1 MACRGAGCAWKR
13 SYHASRIEEHLIV
26 CDAAK
31 SKYPEMMCALG
42 RDPGGSPLVPGLA
55 PTWLP
60 ETQLLFVEALL
71 RSAMPFGA
79 FYSPAWR
86 AVLSRV
92 SQGTFEGPGTRQAI
106 GGWILDAVAAKY
118 LSAAIVRI
126 LVSSSFTLSID
137 GWTDLRSR
145 ELYNF
150 MVCLPLSLFVS
161 TFSLGVAAATADA
174 LLARLTVEITALNAA
189 LDGARAAHQPPA
201 ADSAGPDEVLLGEA
215 ATTYP
220 RLRQL
225 ASRSVWG
232 LVTDSPNV
240 MVRVRRLARAAGL
253 ATVTIGCADH
263 AINLVT
269 RDCANV
275 EPFSG
280 ALCDGTRVAVFMRR
294 CGRARAAMAGAL
306 ADLRALGRGVAD
318 VVTFSESRWCG
329 IHLTVESVRRCL
341 PVLQT
346 IIGANQLAQDGFD
359 VPPAVEGCIMHP
371 AFGQGLAAAS
381 PFLGH
386 LLDCSRFVEA
396 DAAPLSSFVASFT
409 FLWLLLDGVRVT
421 GLPTATRTYLRDRL
435 SARFKRAVDC
445 HVALAF
451 FLDPFWA
458 QLWGRAGTVG
468 LGGKTIL
475 QWREKSLEELA
486 GEDAA
491 LRASLSREL
500 QSFLCAHRPAAEP
513 KPDECLH
520 PVGYWQ
526 LHGDA
531 YPCLHVIAERL
542 LAVCPTSAGGE
553 RCFKR
558 VSAVMSR
565 NRSGMAVGK
574 ATKKAQILYNGG
586 QLERSDVIDSF
597 CRSAQKRK
605 MRRAM
610 VGGNPLPGAAGSPV
624 APELVV
630 HVFDAEDVVGGD
642 DPPPPDLEAEEV
654 AGVVDALF
662 AVHNL
667 ETDDEL

>member
-1 MACRGAGCAWKR
+1 
-13 SYHASRIEEHLIV
+13 
-26 CDAAK
+26 
-31 SKYPEMMCALG
+31 
-42 RDPGGSPLVPGLA
+42 
-55 PTWLP
+55 
-60 ETQLLFVEALL
+60 
-71 RSAMPFGA
+71 
-79 FYSPAWR
+79 
-86 AVLSRV
+86 
-92 SQGTFEGPGTRQAI
+92 
-106 GGWILDAVAAKY
+106 
-118 LSAAIVRI
+118 
-126 LVSSSFTLSID
+126 
-137 GWTDLRSR
+137 
-145 ELYNF
+145 
-150 MVCLPLSLFVS
+150 
-161 TFSLGVAAATADA
+161 
-174 LLARLTVEITALNAA
+174 LTVEITALNAA

-201 ADSAGPDEVLLGEA
+201 ADGAGPDEVWLGEA

-263 AINLVT
+263 AINLVS

-280 ALCDGTRVAVFMRR
+280 ALRDGTRVAVFMRR

-341 PVLQT
+341 PLLQT
-346 IIGANQLAQDGFD
+346 IIGDNQLAQDGFD
-359 VPPAVEGCIMHP
+359 VPPAVEGCIMDP

-386 LLDCSRFVEA
+386 LFDCSRFLEA

-458 QLWGRAGTVG
+458 PLWGRAGTVE

-491 LRASLSREL
+491 LRAALSREL
-500 QSFLCAHRPAAEP
+500 QSFLRAHRPAAEP

-574 ATKKAQILYNGG
+574 ATKQAQIMYNGG

-597 CRSAQKRK
+597 CHSAQERK

-610 VGGNPLPGAAGSPV
+610 VGGNQLPGAAGAPV

-630 HVFDAEDVVGGD
+630 QFFDA
-642 DPPPPDLEAEEV
+642 
-654 AGVVDALF
+654 
-662 AVHNL
+662 
-667 ETDDEL
+667 